1 MSHDTSDGTSDKT
14 VERPVAGV
22 DTMARL
28 ASQLSEAAHSWEAEG
43 SLEDTLI
50 AIALSAVET
59 VPGADY
65 AGVSLIRSPHTITTP
80 AATDDLV
87 READAIQAALGEGPC
102 VEALW
107 ERRTVRVDDLAT
119 DARWPTF
126 GPRAVALGVVSMLAF
141 RLFTAGDS
149 WGALNLYSR
158 KKGAFDDASE
168 FAGQLFASHASIALA
183 GSQEIT
189 QLTAELASR
198 DFVGKATGI
207 LMERHRINADAAHEM
222 LLATSRSSRMSLR
235 DVAEWLVKTPPGP
248 ALGSSQAAHP
258 AANGAQAKA

>member
-1 MSHDTSDGTSDKT
+1 MSHDTSDPTADKT
-14 VERPVAGV
+14 VKSSATSV
-22 DTMARL
+22 DTMAKL
-28 ASQLSEAAHSWEAEG
+28 AIQLSEAAHSWEAEG
-43 SLEDTLI
+43 TLEDTLN

-59 VPGADY
+59 VPGAEY
-65 AGVSLIRSPHTITTP
+65 AGVSLIRLPHTITTP

-87 READAIQAALGEGPC
+87 RETDSVQSSLGEGPC

-119 DARWPTF
+119 DARWPNF
-126 GPRAVALGVVSMLAF
+126 GPQAVALGVASMLAF
-141 RLFTAGDS
+141 RLFTVGDS

-158 KKGAFDDASE
+158 KVGAFDETSE

-198 DFVGKATGI
+198 DLVGKATGI
-207 LMERHRINADAAHEM
+207 LMERHRINSEAAHEM
-222 LLATSRSSRMSLR
+222 LVATSMSSRMSLH

-248 ALGSSQAAHP
+248 AWGSSAATHP
-258 AANGAQAKA
+258 EANGAQAKA